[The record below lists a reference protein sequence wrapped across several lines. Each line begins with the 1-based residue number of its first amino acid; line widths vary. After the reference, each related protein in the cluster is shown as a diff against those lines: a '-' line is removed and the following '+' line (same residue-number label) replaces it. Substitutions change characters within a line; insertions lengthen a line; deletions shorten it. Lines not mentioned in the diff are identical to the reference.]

1 MQNIVYLIKRESR
14 YRNYCLPYVF
24 STEEK
29 AKNWIDQN
37 PYIKKQYVIPVI
49 VDKDFVRAGDK

>member
-29 AKNWIDQN
+29 AKFWIESN
-37 PYIKKQYVIPVI
+37 PYVKNQYIIPI
-49 VDKDFVRAGDK
+49 VVDAG